1 MYENSIN
8 VRWKDG
14 EMSPAEKYDMA
25 FNGWE
30 PPEGFMDL
38 KPYKNGSNC
47 ADFDKEYYDQLG
59 PLASHISDHMGNGKA
74 RDGIDNDGDG
84 EIDECDDRDG
94 VETWFGLCHAWVP
107 AAMREDRPLNT
118 IEYNGVTFH
127 VGDLE
132 ALIIAAYNRNGAEM
146 IGGRCNDK

>member
-38 KPYKNGSNC
+38 KPYKNGNC

-59 PLASHISDHMGNGKA
+59 PLASHISDRMEMGRPA
-74 RDGIDNDGDG
+74 T
-84 EIDECDDRDG
+84 
-94 VETWFGLCHAWVP
+94 VLTAMETAKLTSVMTETVSKPGLPLPCVP

-118 IEYNGVTFH
+118 IEYNGAPF
-127 VGDLE
+127 
-132 ALIIAAYNRNGAEM
+132 M
-146 IGGRCNDK
+146 